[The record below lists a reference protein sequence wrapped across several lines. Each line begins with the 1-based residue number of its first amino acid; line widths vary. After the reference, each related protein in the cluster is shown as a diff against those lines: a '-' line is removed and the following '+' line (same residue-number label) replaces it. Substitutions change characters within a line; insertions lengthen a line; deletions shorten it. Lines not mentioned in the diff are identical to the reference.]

1 MKHKSWYVHPVSI
14 GGNNFFLKNYY
25 TDLYLSVAG
34 DGNVAMVDKEYNSWF
49 IEEGDKDGPAEALCY
64 SNSDG
69 SIYVL
74 CAYDDDETLKLQ
86 DFDNFGSLDD
96 ECVIASND

>member
-1 MKHKSWYVHPVSI
+1 M
-14 GGNNFFLKNYY
+14 KNYY